1 MLHPGINATYLDLQW
16 GDVMKVSEMAVWYAA
31 RTMRWSAKPHG
42 SYASWSLNEAT
53 GSCSWGQGEYHY
65 G

>member
-1 MLHPGINATYLDLQW
+1 
-16 GDVMKVSEMAVWYAA
+16 MKVSEMAVWYAA